1 MSTARSDY
9 KAHSS
14 RIFVVDARTGE
25 LLWDHDNWRLTLTP
39 YFEGDAL
46 FVSITMP
53 DESTRSFK
61 FEEHDMLG
69 SDFEKERDEI
79 EITLGG
85 VGVLARKVQDAL
97 AASPPMVDAAERF
110 MTLLDADRLWDDASR
125 ARYLRVQGEVL
136 EARGDLAA
144 AVAAYRAALELNPK
158 VGVKRRL
165 AALEKELA

>member
-1 MSTARSDY
+1 M
-9 KAHSS
+9 
-14 RIFVVDARTGE
+14 VDARTGE